1 MAPPKKS
8 KRGKNIKTSTCDTTS
23 AELKFLS
30 LEDVTCKICLDFMI
44 KPVSLPCQHNL
55 CFLCFE
61 NCVQKSNLCCPL
73 CRKRISVWCR
83 QAAKNN
89 TVVNIDLWERIKAQF
104 PDKVKTKFEGASE
117 VEDSEEYFPIVP
129 MHQFAEPGEILK
141 EFEAEQHKLSKQEE
155 DRRKEEERASVD
167 LIAQLQQQQ
176 EEDVNRA
183 AEIERIRLED
193 EALAKSLAKERES
206 RVLRPTSAVQ
216 TPPSSRKRPR
226 KLSDSTTP
234 AAKRTITTFFS
245 SRPSSDEIATVCSA
259 FASVS
264 QCSPISNE
272 ATSQFHLRSCSGT
285 SSGSI
290 DKELPKRLHFRPINA
305 APLTPPKHAPNTGK
319 LSPLCRIGCA
329 DLNALHL

>member
-117 VEDSEEYFPIVP
+117 VEDSEEC
-129 MHQFAEPGEILK
+129 K
-141 EFEAEQHKLSKQEE
+141 
-155 DRRKEEERASVD
+155 
-167 LIAQLQQQQ
+167 
-176 EEDVNRA
+176 
-183 AEIERIRLED
+183 
-193 EALAKSLAKERES
+193 
-206 RVLRPTSAVQ
+206 
-216 TPPSSRKRPR
+216 
-226 KLSDSTTP
+226 
-234 AAKRTITTFFS
+234 
-245 SRPSSDEIATVCSA
+245 
-259 FASVS
+259 
-264 QCSPISNE
+264 
-272 ATSQFHLRSCSGT
+272 
-285 SSGSI
+285 
-290 DKELPKRLHFRPINA
+290 
-305 APLTPPKHAPNTGK
+305 
-319 LSPLCRIGCA
+319 
-329 DLNALHL
+329 